1 MVTNETTS
9 AQVKVPDH
17 TNYHRQVV
25 CCPKVSDNKHAEKKK
40 ETMGSLRLDLLLY
53 LANFLSYIQS
63 VLS

>member
-9 AQVKVPDH
+9 AQVKVPG
-17 TNYHRQVV
+17 HRQVV
-25 CCPKVSDNKHAEKKK
+25 CCPKVSDNKHAEKKE
-40 ETMGSLRLDLLLY
+40 ETTGSLRLDLLLY